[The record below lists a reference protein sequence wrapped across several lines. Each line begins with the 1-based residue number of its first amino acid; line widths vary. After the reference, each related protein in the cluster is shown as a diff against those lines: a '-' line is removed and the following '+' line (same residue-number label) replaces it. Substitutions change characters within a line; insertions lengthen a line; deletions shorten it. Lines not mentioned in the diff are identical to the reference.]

1 LRVHIIHNTT
11 LAVGSPMIYLIFSL
25 MVFFKTRELID
36 SVSKEEKMVKILYY
50 TSILNNRNVTSSD
63 SLPEIRAFYTIFC
76 LITNLKGRTNICCKP
91 HTVTVNL

>member
-1 LRVHIIHNTT
+1 MELLYEDLREFTIHNTI
-11 LAVGSPMIYLIFSL
+11 LAVGSPIIYLIFSFS
-25 MVFFKTRELID
+25 VFFKARELLD

-76 LITNLKGRTNICCKP
+76 LITNLKRTYKY
-91 HTVTVNL
+91 LL